1 MLPSW
6 FALACL
12 LPAAGPADA
21 RDNPVLN
28 DLLNQGVTIGGTA
41 IKLPPPTLADGLG
54 AKEQRAAME
63 QITDASHPLDR
74 LLRRAVVA
82 PFVLK
87 LSSESTDSA
96 NEPARRVDLWFVVYG
111 TLEDVA
117 SQDFANRWS
126 DMAGGKDSSDDLP
139 ARSGE
144 LTAEEIA
151 ERKLDQGLG
160 EDEHFLF
167 STSNLFERARISA
180 TRQAVVTKTDESL
193 LVAARVDSR
202 FDNDSEYSNH
212 WQPLARDKA
221 GKLAAGKAQPYAGA
235 AFYAKVTKLA
245 EPAGALFVEYH
256 QAFNEP
262 KDWFHG
268 ANLLRSKLPIL
279 AQDSVREFR
288 RRLAGEG
295 KGDNEK

>member
-1 MLPSW
+1 MLPFW

-21 RDNPVLN
+21 HDNPVLA
-28 DLLNQGVTIGGTA
+28 DLLKEGVTIGGKA

-54 AKEQRAAME
+54 VEDQRAALE
-63 QITDASHPLDR
+63 KITDASHPLDP
-74 LLRRAVVA
+74 LLRPSVVA

-87 LSSESTDSA
+87 LSSEPTDSA
-96 NEPARRVDLWFVVYG
+96 DEPARRVDLWFVVYG
-111 TLEDVA
+111 KLDEVA
-117 SQDFANRWS
+117 SQDFADRWS
-126 DMAGGKDSSDDLP
+126 DMAGEKGASDDLP
-139 ARSGE
+139 VRSGE
-144 LTAEEIA
+144 LKAEEIA
-151 ERKLDQGLG
+151 ERKLDRSLG
-160 EDEHFLF
+160 KDEHYLF
-167 STSNLFERARISA
+167 STSNLFDRVLISA
-180 TRQAVVTKTDESL
+180 TRQALVTRTDESL
-193 LVAARVDSR
+193 LVAARVDPR
-202 FDNDSEYSNH
+202 FDDDAEYPNQ

-221 GKLAAGKAQPYAGA
+221 GKLAAGEVQPYAGA

-268 ANLLRSKLPIL
+268 ANLLRSKLPIV

-288 RRLAGEG
+288 RRLRG
-295 KGDNEK
+295 KGKGNAGK

>member
-1 MLPSW
+1 L
-6 FALACL
+6 
-12 LPAAGPADA
+12 D
-21 RDNPVLN
+21 
-28 DLLNQGVTIGGTA
+28 DLLSQGVTIGGTA
-41 IKLPPPTLADGLG
+41 IKLPSPTLIDGLG
-54 AKEQRAAME
+54 AKEQKAALE

-74 LLRRAVVA
+74 LLRRSVVA

-87 LSSESTDSA
+87 LSSEPTDSA

-117 SQDFANRWS
+117 GQDFASRWS
-126 DMAGGKDSSDDLP
+126 DMAGGKDSAKELP

-144 LTAEEIA
+144 LKPEEIA
-151 ERKLDQGLG
+151 ERKLNQGLG

-180 TRQAVVTKTDESL
+180 TRQAVVTRTDDSL
-193 LVAARVDSR
+193 LVAARVDPR
-202 FDNDSEYSNH
+202 FDDDKEYPNQ
-212 WQPLARDKA
+212 WQPIARDKA
-221 GKLAAGKAQPYAGA
+221 GKPAAGKVHPYAGA

-295 KGDNEK
+295 KKADEN